1 MSTSKWWHR
10 RLGHVSI
17 RRLKQFQNTNLLSGL
32 LVSKVTNLK
41 VCKKKLESKHHKTK
55 EEG

>member
-1 MSTSKWWHR
+1 MSTSKWWHK

-17 RRLKQFQNTNLLSGL
+17 RRLKQFQNTNLFNGL

-41 VCKKKLESKHHKTK
+41 VCKKNLESKHHKTK
-55 EEG
+55 EDG